1 MPADLLETYVEMMKR
16 LNIDRAHGPAPHKPV
31 LLLSVIALI
40 ESGQICE
47 NRITV
52 TPELAETF
60 AKYWLRVTKRPP
72 NIAMPFFHLRSDGFW
87 HHHPMPECC
96 EELKR
101 VRKMRTLSQIYDL
114 ISHVRLD
121 ENLFVL
127 LSDSVSRE
135 KIRQAL
141 IRTYFPDSAGEI
153 ETLISEEKETGDYR
167 QQLLKETEVPF
178 GEEKPPAETNLR
190 EIRIRNAG
198 FRRVIMRLYDYTC
211 AVCKL
216 RIVTAEG
223 NSATEAAHIIPH
235 NVSNNDDVR
244 NGVSLCALHHW
255 AFDQGLISLSE
266 AYRVIVSGTLSMQRK
281 TEWLLTD
288 LRRKKI
294 RLPDRTQHR
303 PAQEAMAW
311 HRENK
316 FRKN

>member
-1 MPADLLETYVEMMKR
+1 MAGNVLETYVEKMKR
-16 LNIDRAHGPAPHKPV
+16 LKIDRAHGSAPHKPV

-40 ESGQICE
+40 EDGQIHE
-47 NRITV
+47 NVIACSE
-52 TPELAETF
+52 ELKDTF
-60 AKYWLRVTKRPP
+60 FRYMSRLSDRRA
-72 NIAMPFFHLRSDGFW
+72 NIALPFFHLKSDKFW
-87 HHHPMPECC
+87 HHHPNPGRE
-96 EELKR
+96 EELR
-101 VRKMRTLSQIYDL
+101 AARKVRTLSRLHEL
-114 ISHVRLD
+114 ISHVSLD
-121 ENLFVL
+121 DELFVL

-153 ETLISEEKETGDYR
+153 ETLISEEKGTGDYR

-255 AFDQGLISLSE
+255 ALDQGLISLSE

-316 FRKN
+316 LRKN